1 MKRKKAGQ
9 PFNEMKKRR
18 RKKNDSHMAM
28 KKGTEFLNKKIFW
41 YFKHFPAKE
50 KKNCFRFWDFFFF
63 WRKISDCPE
72 VWNDSEFFWMKIRN
86 NSEIETILMKLCPWR
101 SIYENYAL
109 INIWYL
115 NKRLFP
121 CRIEKLLHMPL
132 LMRIKLIKPV
142 QEGCSRRIQ

>member
-28 KKGTEFLNKKIFW
+28 KKESEFLNKKLFW

-63 WRKISDCPE
+63 WRKISNCSEIWYDL
-72 VWNDSEFFWMKIRN
+72 EFFGW
-86 NSEIETILMKLCPWR
+86 ELETIPKLMHFKTIHIYKIM
-101 SIYENYAL
+101 SIKICFDL
-109 INIWYL
+109 FLKIMHWYL
-115 NKRLFP
+115 NKRLYHVELKNYYI
-121 CRIEKLLHMPL
+121 CHYSCE
-132 LMRIKLIKPV
+132 
-142 QEGCSRRIQ
+142 